1 MIKNIMNEQINK
13 FKDLITHKILLSEEY
28 HNFADKRIFLG
39 IPNTMNVIS
48 NISILIPALY
58 LLTFKK
64 RTIKSNL
71 LIIHLVLLSIASSY
85 YHINPSNQTLF
96 WDILMIATTYIIVL
110 IMFSNTKY
118 GLLLYGYA
126 ILSIL
131 YWKYSND
138 LRLYLIILI
147 GVLLYLILKYHKNK
161 NLRNYLYI
169 IVIMNILFRYSEH
182 NDHEIY
188 EFTNYQISGHTLKH
202 IIAGIGI
209 FYVIQLLQKVNKI

>member
-1 MIKNIMNEQINK
+1 MNEQINK
-13 FKDLITHKILLSEEY
+13 FKDLITQEIPLPQEY

-39 IPNTMNVIS
+39 IPNTMDVIS
-48 NISILIPALY
+48 NIAILIPALY

-71 LIIHLVLLSIASSY
+71 LIIHLILLALASSY

-118 GLLLYGYA
+118 GVLFYGYA

-131 YWKYSND
+131 YWKYSDD

-147 GVLLYLILKYHKNK
+147 GVLLYLILKY
-161 NLRNYLYI
+161 YI
-169 IVIMNILFRYSEH
+169 IVIMNILFRFTEH

-188 EFTNYQISGHTLKH
+188 EFTNDQISGHTLKH

-209 FYVIQLLQKVNKI
+209 FYVIQLLQKDNKI

>member
-1 MIKNIMNEQINK
+1 MNEQINK
-13 FKDLITHKILLSEEY
+13 FKDLITQEIPLPQEY

-39 IPNTMNVIS
+39 IPNTMDVIS
-48 NISILIPALY
+48 NIAILIPALY

-71 LIIHLVLLSIASSY
+71 LIIHLILLALASSY

-110 IMFSNTKY
+110 IMFSNTN
-118 GLLLYGYA
+118 
-126 ILSIL
+126 
-131 YWKYSND
+131 YWKYSDD

-147 GVLLYLILKYHKNK
+147 GVLLYLILKYYKNK

-169 IVIMNILFRYSEH
+169 IVIMNILFRFTEH

-188 EFTNYQISGHTLKH
+188 EFTNDQISGHTLKH

-209 FYVIQLLQKVNKI
+209 FYVIQLLQKDNKI